1 MYLCAVNNIVAYGG
15 NRLTGVTE
23 AAADYDATGTFEYKG
38 ANGSEYLYDS
48 NGSLI
53 ADRSRRA
60 QGGQTPCEPNCA
72 DIVKDIFEKGT
83 DVDLQMGISLRPN
96 DNFDNICDNKDDIQ
110 VNLYN
115 KMINEKK

>member
-60 QGGQTPCEPNCA
+60 QGGQTPCEPVFA
-72 DIVKDIFEKGT
+72 MTIKELHMT
-83 DVDLQMGISLRPN
+83 SYLLRRQS
-96 DNFDNICDNKDDIQ
+96 DYYHKT
-110 VNLYN
+110 
-115 KMINEKK
+115 M